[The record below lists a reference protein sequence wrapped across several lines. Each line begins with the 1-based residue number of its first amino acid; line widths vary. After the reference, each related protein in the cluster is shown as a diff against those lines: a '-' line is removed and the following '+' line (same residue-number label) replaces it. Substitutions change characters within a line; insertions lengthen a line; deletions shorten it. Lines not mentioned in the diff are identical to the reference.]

1 MKRKLDI
8 KGAPF
13 KIGDM
18 VQILN
23 NPNEDETFNKQLSGK
38 LGLVEY
44 FEYDCGCGQ
53 IFPGDP
59 MTGVRF
65 LNGKSEEFW
74 KEEIKLLTSSYIV
87 PCL

>member
-13 KIGDM
+13 NIGDI
-18 VQILN
+18 VLVLN
-23 NPNEDETFNKQLSGK
+23 NPNEDETFNKHLSGK
-38 LGLVEY
+38 LGLIEY

-53 IFPGDP
+53 TFPEDP
-59 MTGVRF
+59 MIGVRF

-74 KEEIKLLTSSYIV
+74 KEEIELLTSSHIA
-87 PCL
+87 PCP